1 MSQLLGLLPIDKTP
15 GWTSHDVIAYTRG
28 ILSSYEFSRIGH
40 CGTLDPMASGLL
52 LVLIGREATKKQP
65 EFLGLDK
72 VYKAQVKLGTLTDSW
87 DITGKVLKEEPCP
100 KITLAQVKE
109 ALKSMTGVIKHPI
122 PFYSAKK
129 VKGQAMYDHARKGV
143 NIKKDSVVEIY
154 KYSKISLKNDII
166 EFEVFCSSGTY
177 VRSLAFM
184 LGEKLGTV
192 ATLSALRRLKIGPY
206 NVKKALPLDVLRK
219 SAPED
224 IAKWVKSL

>member
-1 MSQLLGLLPIDKTP
+1 MTQLLGLLPINKTP

-28 ILSSYEFSRIGH
+28 ILSCYEFSRIGH

-52 LVLIGREATKKQP
+52 LVLIGREATKRQP

-72 VYKAQVKLGTLTDSW
+72 VYQAQITLGVLTDSW

-109 ALKSMTGVIKHPI
+109 ALKTMTGKITHPI

-129 VKGQAMYDHARKGV
+129 VKGQAMYEHARNGV
-143 NIKKDSVVEIY
+143 NIKKESVVEIY
-154 KYSKISLKNDII
+154 KYSKISLKDNII
-166 EFEVFCSSGTY
+166 SFEVSCSSGTY
-177 VRSLAFM
+177 IRSLAYM
-184 LGEKLGTV
+184 LGEKLGTFG
-192 ATLSALRRLKIGPY
+192 TLSALRRTQIGPY
-206 NVKKALPLDVLRK
+206 KIKDALPLDTLRK